1 MDTRQATFASAG
13 SALVLMAV
21 AIGLEVASGSHAGS
35 WIESLFGAIAV
46 ITTAA
51 VALVIGLR
59 RPGNRIGLVLALE
72 ALALALAG
80 STEAYGV
87 YALLAEPGSLPGG
100 RIAVLWSDASWPLL
114 FAGITAL
121 GFVFPDGHLPTPRWR
136 PMAVVAVGSFAGATL
151 LSLFSSDPFE
161 APFTDVPRPLPD
173 LPAVVSSLQMVVLLG
188 LLASLVAAA
197 VAVVTRY
204 RRSSGVERL
213 QILWL
218 AYAAWLLPAALVA
231 CLADWASSDELSVV
245 TFGFLIAAVVAIPL
259 AVGIAILRYRLYDID
274 RVINR
279 TLVYG
284 ALTACVGAV
293 YLLLVLA
300 FGALA
305 GGGRSLAVSL
315 VATAVAAA
323 AAQPFR
329 SVLQRRVNR
338 LMYGDRD
345 DPYLGLS
352 RLADRV
358 QASTDTT
365 ATLGTIAET
374 IREALRLPFA
384 AIDVP
389 GQHGMERAASDGR
402 SGRGDEVVL
411 PLTFGGVDVGRLV
424 VETRD
429 RGESLDP
436 ADRRLLADLSRHAA
450 AAVHAV
456 RLTADLQRS
465 RHRLVVAREEERRR
479 IRRDLHDGLGPT
491 LASAVFQVD
500 AARDLTGDVP
510 GADDLLSDLR
520 TTLQAA
526 VASIRT
532 LVYALR
538 PPTLDELGLLPALQE
553 QAEGLR
559 ATDSAPSITVDG
571 PSKLPP
577 LPAAV
582 EVAAYRIALEAL
594 TNAVRHSG
602 GQSCSVRLGLNGGL
616 DIEVSDDGIGC
627 RPHRVGVGIMSM
639 RERASEVG
647 ANLTIESGPTGG
659 TRVHTVL
666 PIEGT

>member
-1 MDTRQATFASAG
+1 VDTRKATLASAG
-13 SALVLMAV
+13 TALVLMAA
-21 AIGLEVASGSHAGS
+21 AIGLDVASGSYAGS
-35 WIESLFGAIAV
+35 WLESAFGAIGV
-46 ITTAA
+46 TTAA
-51 VALVIGLR
+51 AVAFVIGLR

-136 PMAVVAVGSFAGATL
+136 PMAAVAVSSFAGATL
-151 LSLFSSDPFE
+151 LSLFNSEPFE
-161 APFTDVPRPLPD
+161 APFTDVPRPLPE
-173 LPAVVSSLQMVVLLG
+173 LPAVLSSLQMVVLLG
-188 LLASLVAAA
+188 LLASLIAAA

-213 QILWL
+213 QVLWL

-231 CLADWASSDELSVV
+231 CLADWAFGDGLGLV

-259 AVGIAILRYRLYDID
+259 AVGVAILRYRLYEID

-293 YLLLVLA
+293 YLVIVLT
-300 FGALA
+300 FGTLA
-305 GGGRSLAVSL
+305 GTGRSLAVSL
-315 VATAVAAA
+315 IATAIAAVAA
-323 AAQPFR
+323 QPLR
-329 SVLQRRVNR
+329 SILQRRVNH

-352 RLADRV
+352 RLADRL
-358 QASTDTT
+358 QANTDTT
-365 ATLGTIAET
+365 ATLGTITAT

-389 GQHGMERAASDGR
+389 GPDDIERAASDGR
-402 SGRGDEVVL
+402 PGRGDEVAV
-411 PLTFGGVDVGRLV
+411 PLTFGGADVGRLV
-424 VETRD
+424 VETRA

-450 AAVHAV
+450 AAVHAI

-465 RHRLVVAREEERRR
+465 RHRLIIAREEERRR

-500 AARDLTGDVP
+500 AARDLTRDIP
-510 GADDLLSDLR
+510 DADEMLSDLR

-526 VASIRT
+526 VANIRT

-553 QAEGLR
+553 QAEELR
-559 ATDSAPSITVDG
+559 TTGTAPSITVDG
-571 PSKLPP
+571 PSNLPQ

-602 GQSCSVRLGLNGGL
+602 AQTCSVRLGLNGGL
-616 DIEVSDDGIGC
+616 DIEISDDGIGC

-647 ANLTIESGPTGG
+647 ATLTIEPGPTGG
-659 TRVHTVL
+659 TRVHTLL

>member
-1 MDTRQATFASAG
+1 MRRATLTSAG
-13 SALVLMAV
+13 TALVLMAV
-21 AIGLEVASGSHAGS
+21 AIGLDVASRPYAGS
-35 WIESLFGAIAV
+35 WLETAFGAIGVSTA
-46 ITTAA
+46 AA

-72 ALALALAG
+72 ALAMALAG
-80 STEAYGV
+80 FTEAYGV

-136 PMAVVAVGSFAGATL
+136 PMVAIAVGSFAGTTL
-151 LSLFSSDPFE
+151 LSLFSSEPFE

-173 LPAVVSSLQMVVLLG
+173 LPAVLSSLQAVMLLG
-188 LLASLVAAA
+188 LLTSLVAAA

-218 AYAAWLLPAALVA
+218 AYAAWLLPAALLV
-231 CLADWASSDELSVV
+231 CLADWAFGDGLGAV
-245 TFGFLIAAVVAIPL
+245 TFGFLIAAVIAIPL
-259 AVGIAILRYRLYDID
+259 AVGVAILRYRLYEID

-300 FGALA
+300 FGAVA
-305 GGGRSLAVSL
+305 GGGRSLTVSL

-323 AAQPFR
+323 AAQPLR

-352 RLADRV
+352 RLADRLH
-358 QASTDTT
+358 ASTDTA
-365 ATLGTIAET
+365 ATLTTIAAT
-374 IREALRLPFA
+374 TREALRLPFA
-384 AIDVP
+384 AINVP
-389 GQHGMERAASDGR
+389 GQNNIMERAASDGR
-402 SGRGDEVVL
+402 PGRGDEVVL
-411 PLTFGGVDVGRLV
+411 PLTFGGADVGRLV
-424 VETRD
+424 VETRA

-456 RLTADLQRS
+456 QLTADLQRS

-479 IRRDLHDGLGPT
+479 IRRDLHDDLGPT

-500 AARDLTGDVP
+500 AARDLTRDAP
-510 GADDLLSDLR
+510 DADAVLTDLR
-520 TTLQAA
+520 TTLQTA

-553 QAEGLR
+553 QADGLT
-559 ATDSAPSITVDG
+559 ATKSALSITVDG
-571 PSKLPP
+571 PADLPP

-602 GQSCSVRLGLNGGL
+602 ARTCSVRFGLNGGL

-627 RPHRVGVGIMSM
+627 RPYRAGVGIMSM

-647 ANLTIESGPTGG
+647 ATLTIGPGPTGG

>member
-1 MDTRQATFASAG
+1 MRRATLTSAG
-13 SALVLMAV
+13 TALVLMAV
-21 AIGLEVASGSHAGS
+21 AIGLDVASRPYAGS
-35 WIESLFGAIAV
+35 WLETAFGAIGVSTA
-46 ITTAA
+46 AA

-72 ALALALAG
+72 ALAMALAG
-80 STEAYGV
+80 FTEAYGV

-136 PMAVVAVGSFAGATL
+136 PMVAIAVGSFAGTTL
-151 LSLFSSDPFE
+151 LSLFSSEPFE

-173 LPAVVSSLQMVVLLG
+173 LPAVLSSLQAVMLLG
-188 LLASLVAAA
+188 LLTSLVAAA

-218 AYAAWLLPAALVA
+218 AYAAWLLPAALLV
-231 CLADWASSDELSVV
+231 CLADWAFGDGLGAV
-245 TFGFLIAAVVAIPL
+245 TFGFLIAAVIAIPL
-259 AVGIAILRYRLYDID
+259 AVGVAILRYRLYEID

-293 YLLLVLA
+293 YLLLVLT
-300 FGALA
+300 FGAVA
-305 GGGRSLAVSL
+305 GGGRSLTVSL

-323 AAQPFR
+323 AAQPLR

-352 RLADRV
+352 RLADRLH
-358 QASTDTT
+358 ASTDTA
-365 ATLGTIAET
+365 ATLTTIAAT
-374 IREALRLPFA
+374 TREALRLPFA
-384 AIDVP
+384 AINVP
-389 GQHGMERAASDGR
+389 GQNNIMERAASDGR
-402 SGRGDEVVL
+402 PGRGDEVVL
-411 PLTFGGVDVGRLV
+411 PLTFGGADVGRLV
-424 VETRD
+424 VETRA

-436 ADRRLLADLSRHAA
+436 ADRRLLADLGRHAA

-456 RLTADLQRS
+456 QLTADLQRS

-479 IRRDLHDGLGPT
+479 IRRDLHDDLGPT

-500 AARDLTGDVP
+500 AARDLTRDAP
-510 GADDLLSDLR
+510 DADAVLTDLR
-520 TTLQAA
+520 TTLQTA

-553 QAEGLR
+553 QADGLT
-559 ATDSAPSITVDG
+559 ATKSALSITVDG
-571 PSKLPP
+571 PADLPP

-602 GQSCSVRLGLNGGL
+602 ARTCSVRFGLNGGL

-627 RPHRVGVGIMSM
+627 RPYRAGVGIMSM

-647 ANLTIESGPTGG
+647 ATLTIGPGPTGG